1 MPTSALR
8 DLLSIIFRAFYRL
21 EVKGQE
27 NIEKAGAHVIIALN
41 HVSFLDVALAAI
53 LTHKTPV
60 FAIDYGIAQR
70 WWVKPF
76 LRLANAMPL
85 DPLKPI
91 VIRSLVNKV
100 RAGDPLVIFPEG
112 RITVT
117 GSLMKMYDGVGLI
130 ADKSDAMVVPVRIT
144 GLEQTP
150 FTRLSRA
157 QVRRRWFAR

>member
-1 MPTSALR
+1 
-8 DLLSIIFRAFYRL
+8 LLSIVFRAFYRL
-21 EVKGQE
+21 EVKGMD
-27 NIEKAGAHVIIALN
+27 NIENAGPQVIIALN
-41 HVSFLDVALAAI
+41 HVSFLDAALAAA
-53 LTHKTPV
+53 LMPKTPV
-60 FAIDYGIAQR
+60 FAIDHGIAQR

-76 LRLANAMPL
+76 LRFVNAVPL

-91 VIRSLVNKV
+91 VIRSLVNMVK
-100 RAGDPLVIFPEG
+100 AGDPLVIFPEG

-117 GSLMKMYDGVGLI
+117 GSLMKVYDGAGLV

-157 QVRRRWFAR
+157 QVRRRWFP